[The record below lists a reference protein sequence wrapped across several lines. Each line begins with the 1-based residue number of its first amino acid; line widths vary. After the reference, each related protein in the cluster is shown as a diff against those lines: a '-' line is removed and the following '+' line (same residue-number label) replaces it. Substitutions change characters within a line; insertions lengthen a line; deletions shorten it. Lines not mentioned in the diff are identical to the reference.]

1 MHSIKK
7 ARKLIA
13 KKPSDPNA
21 QILARLVLS
30 LESDAPFALKDLY
43 ETDFDTFQLALA
55 VLEDWRL
62 DRYYAGKARL
72 FDVSSHVSAL
82 PASTKD

>member
-7 ARKLIA
+7 ARKFIA
-13 KKPSDPNA
+13 KEPSNPNA

-30 LESDAPFALKDLY
+30 LESDTPFALKDLY

-62 DRYYAGKARL
+62 DRYYAGKVRL
-72 FDVSSHVSAL
+72 FDLSWHVNAL
-82 PASTKD
+82 PSPPKN